1 MCISKMANT
10 LRKNRGN
17 IYTPTGIV
25 RMMLD
30 YGGYIV
36 SDYIR
41 RKHVIDNSCGDGRF
55 LTEIAR
61 RYIEA
66 CKSSAVIPTDDE
78 IRVELETYIHGV
90 DIECSECEKCVA
102 NLNAVANEY
111 GLGPVRWDV
120 QCANSLTIS
129 DFDGKMDF
137 VFGNPPYVR
146 IHNMKEGSGSEDYDL
161 FRGFKFSGKG
171 MSDLYLAFFEI
182 GFRMRNEN
190 GILCYITPSGWFT
203 SLSGENLRKYVR
215 DTMEL
220 SRVIDFGN
228 EPVFEGVSTY
238 VAVTVFDRRPHGCI
252 QYDRFESCDE
262 YLRSVACVPYEDA
275 FIDGKLYFGTRSE
288 LDLVR
293 SVSSIRGGKV
303 TVKNGYA
310 TLADRVFINNLPP
323 LSMYVIDVLKA
334 STGEWKKCLFPYDAD
349 MNPVSMDT
357 IRDTA
362 SDVYDYIMENES
374 VLKSRS
380 YDETSEGY
388 WHLLGRSQGLNDTCK
403 KKIAVNTMLRNESD
417 IRLEEVPGG
426 KGIYGGM
433 YILGDVSIS
442 DVERALKD
450 DKFVGYVKTLRKYKS
465 GGYYTFSTKDLGR
478 YLNYAL
484 STDLRQ

>member
-1 MCISKMANT
+1 
-10 LRKNRGN
+10 
-17 IYTPTGIV
+17 
-25 RMMLD
+25 
-30 YGGYIV
+30 
-36 SDYIR
+36 
-41 RKHVIDNSCGDGRF
+41 
-55 LTEIAR
+55 
-61 RYIEA
+61 
-66 CKSSAVIPTDDE
+66 
-78 IRVELETYIHGV
+78 
-90 DIECSECEKCVA
+90 
-102 NLNAVANEY
+102 
-111 GLGPVRWDV
+111 
-120 QCANSLTIS
+120 
-129 DFDGKMDF
+129 
-137 VFGNPPYVR
+137 
-146 IHNMKEGSGSEDYDL
+146 
-161 FRGFKFSGKG
+161 
-171 MSDLYLAFFEI
+171 
-182 GFRMRNEN
+182 
-190 GILCYITPSGWFT
+190 
-203 SLSGENLRKYVR
+203 
-215 DTMEL
+215 
-220 SRVIDFGN
+220 
-228 EPVFEGVSTY
+228 
-238 VAVTVFDRRPHGCI
+238 
-252 QYDRFESCDE
+252 
-262 YLRSVACVPYEDA
+262 VACVPYEDA

-293 SVSSIRGGKV
+293 SVSSVKDRKV

-374 VLKSRS
+374 KLKSRS